1 MKKRR
6 FWIPN
11 TLRHRLFVAYV
22 VLLLLPYSM
31 LSVYHFREI
40 EHAMRS
46 NISQQDKQ
54 NLESVKRS
62 LDNVMGFMT
71 KTATLLEQDATVQSL
86 LMYPDLFDDFERGR
100 KLDSKFSS
108 IINSFFLSEAEVYF
122 TVADLHH
129 HVYKSYI
136 PLQYEP
142 GKEQAWIAK
151 HEQSGQKFQWISAD
165 PNYVSRDISR
175 SPSLVSFISTLSD
188 EQFRPVGYARI
199 SIDYDPWFKSFTS
212 SAKESGQTYF
222 IVDEKGTVLGRSD
235 PGSELPAA
243 VTGKLA
249 EANPAE
255 SLSARDDSNSLY
267 NFSYIPAL
275 HWYVV
280 KQAPLDVLYR
290 EVNQEKQRFYIV
302 ISAFSLAFLFFTF
315 VITGAFT
322 RPLKLLQK
330 KMETAAAKE
339 LQVTLS
345 EQRGAEEIV
354 ALSASFNRMLRDMN
368 GLIGRLKEEERQ
380 RQVVR
385 FQVLLSQMD
394 PHFLLNTLNTIKCIA
409 LKNDDEETHDL
420 CVSLGK
426 LLERSLNL
434 EVDMIYLEDEIEMVR
449 AYMQIQ
455 NARYGNLFTIE
466 YDYEHALRYALV
478 PKATLQPLVENSIYH
493 GFSARREG
501 HIIMRIY
508 TSADQLVMEIEDD
521 GAGLGPKTPAS
532 RRRKGIG
539 LQNIRER
546 LEILFQQR
554 AGLELIALEHGVL
567 ARLRIP
573 LLLST
578 PYGKEGYVD
587 VVNVNRGG

>member
-1 MKKRR
+1 MARQRK
-6 FWIPN
+6 WIPN
-11 TLRHRLFVAYV
+11 TLRYRLFAAYV

-40 EHAMRS
+40 EQAMRS

-54 NLESVKRS
+54 NVESVKRS
-62 LDNVMGFMT
+62 LETVMGFMT
-71 KTATLLEQDATVQSL
+71 KTATLLEQDATVRSL
-86 LMYPDLFDDFERGR
+86 LQYPDQYNDFERGQ
-100 KLDSKFSS
+100 KLESKFSS
-108 IINSFFLSEAEVYF
+108 ITNSFFLSEAEVYF

-129 HVYKSYI
+129 HVYTSHA
-136 PLQYEP
+136 PLLYEP
-142 GKEQAWIAK
+142 GKEPEWIAR
-151 HEQSGQKFQWISAD
+151 HEQSGQKFQWINGD

-175 SPSLVSFISTLSD
+175 SPSLVSFVTTLSD
-188 EQFRPVGYARI
+188 DQFRPFGYARI

-212 SAKESGQTYF
+212 SGKESGQTYF
-222 IVDEKGTVLGRSD
+222 IVDEKGRVLGRSD
-235 PGSELPAA
+235 SGAELPAA
-243 VTGKLA
+243 VAGHFAVSDLSGTGSFK
-249 EANPAE
+249 
-255 SLSARDDSNSLY
+255 DDSNSLY
-267 NFSYIPAL
+267 NYSYLPAL
-275 HWYVV
+275 RWYVV
-280 KQAPLDVLYR
+280 KQAPLDVLYS
-290 EVNQEKQRFYIV
+290 EVYEEKNRFYI
-302 ISAFSLAFLFFTF
+302 IMSALSLAFLFFTF

-339 LQVTLS
+339 LQVSLS
-345 EQRGAEEIV
+345 EQRGAEEIA
-354 ALSASFNRMLRDMN
+354 ALSASFNRMLRELN
-368 GLIGRLKEEERQ
+368 GMIGRLKEEERQ
-380 RQVVR
+380 RQAVR
-385 FQVLLSQMD
+385 FQALLSQMD

-434 EVDMIYLEDEIEMVR
+434 EVDMIFLEDEVEMVR

-466 YDYEHALRYALV
+466 YDYESVLRYALV
-478 PKATLQPLVENSIYH
+478 PKATLQPLVENAIYH
-493 GFSARREG
+493 GFYARHEG

-508 TSADQLVMEIEDD
+508 ASAGQLVMEIEDN
-521 GAGLGPKTPAS
+521 GAGIGPKPPAT
-532 RRRKGIG
+532 RKRKGIG

-546 LEILFQQR
+546 LELLFQKQ
-554 AGLELIALEHGVL
+554 ASLELIALEQGAL

-578 PYGKEGYVD
+578 PYGKEDYDD
-587 VVNVNRGG
+587 VVNANR